1 MRFRKNERS
10 ISQEEQIESSLLR
23 GESIT
28 PLDALKK
35 YGAFR
40 LSAIIFNLR
49 KKGHNIRTDM
59 VDNGYRK
66 YASYKI
72 ENR

>member
-10 ISQEEQIESSLLR
+10 GSQEEQIESSLLR

-49 KKGHNIRTDM
+49 KKGHNIKTDM

>member
-35 YGAFR
+35 YGA
-40 LSAIIFNLR
+40 IIFNLR